1 MLSEQIKILSREEG
15 ELLKSDKL
23 TKKSRNNTGLYL
35 TIEGGCYTAYDY
47 AERQSW
53 VELFGSEKSA
63 PEGWSKDFDNP
74 LDAIDWLL
82 SKA

>member
-15 ELLKSDKL
+15 ELLKADKL
-23 TKKSRNNTGLYL
+23 TKKSRNSTGLYL
-35 TIEGGCYTAYDY
+35 TIEGGSYTAYDY

-53 VELFGSEKSA
+53 VEYFGSEKDA
-63 PEGWSKDFDNP
+63 PEGWSKEFDNP

-82 SKA
+82 K